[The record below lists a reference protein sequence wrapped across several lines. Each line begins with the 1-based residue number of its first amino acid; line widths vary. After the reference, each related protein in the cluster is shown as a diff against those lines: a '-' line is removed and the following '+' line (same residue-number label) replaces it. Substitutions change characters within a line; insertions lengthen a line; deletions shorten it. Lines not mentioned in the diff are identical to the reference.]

1 MSFSDE
7 LGGAI
12 TECDIL
18 LLLEEMYQLV
28 EDLLNSGKCY
38 FANDEFVMLQ
48 NHAWV
53 KDPFKM

>member
-38 FANDEFVMLQ
+38 FANDEFVML
-48 NHAWV
+48 
-53 KDPFKM
+53 